1 MIRTPAPA
9 NLRPLAN
16 VRGETIPYIRL
27 SEYFQIRRPEPERE
41 QIMVV
46 ETGDGHY
53 GLAVDEVLGNHQTVI
68 KNLGRLY
75 RDVATVSG
83 ATILGNGTVALILD
97 PHRLVRDAIQTMSLG
112 ARVDVRATCR
122 PRPQRVTP

>member
-1 MIRTPAPA
+1 
-9 NLRPLAN
+9 
-16 VRGETIPYIRL
+16 
-27 SEYFQIRRPEPERE
+27 
-41 QIMVV
+41 MVV

-97 PHRLVRDAIQTMSLG
+97 PHRLVQNAIQAASQDQRSG
-112 ARVDVRATCR
+112 ARRSQRDPGPRGQTPTHANAFMRKEHQNDVK
-122 PRPQRVTP
+122 